1 MIIEQCNGSQ
11 PIIISDS
18 KSRLLIQGDPTAFH
32 TRITYETRVEV
43 NINIPA
49 QNLAKALVKLLTE
62 ELGSGSGYHG

>member
-18 KSRLLIQGDPTAFH
+18 KSRLLIQEDPTVFH
-32 TRITYETRVEV
+32 TRIIHETLVEV

-49 QNLAKALVKLLTE
+49 QKLAKALVKLLTGE
-62 ELGSGSGYHG
+62 